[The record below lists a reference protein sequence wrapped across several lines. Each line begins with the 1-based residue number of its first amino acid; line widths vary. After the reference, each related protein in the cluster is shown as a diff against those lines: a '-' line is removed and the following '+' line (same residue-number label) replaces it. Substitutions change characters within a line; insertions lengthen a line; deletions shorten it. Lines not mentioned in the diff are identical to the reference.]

1 MAQRLIDKEK
11 DFLHDCQGRGMTPVE
26 IHRKFAARRER
37 LGVVAPTLGNV
48 RLALKRKAYKGAWQ
62 RPAVASASCPSPMCE
77 RWTMR

>member
-1 MAQRLIDKEK
+1 MAPRLIDKEK

-26 IHRKFAARRER
+26 IHKKFAARRER

-48 RLALKRKAYKGAWQ
+48 RLALKGKTYKRGLAQ
-62 RPAVASASCPSPMCE
+62 PAVASASCPSPMCE